1 MKTFTQIMAL
11 GLTVTGMMA
20 NMQEA
25 MAATKLEFAQN
36 KREAV
41 ASFDA
46 LIAKFEQAN
55 PDIDIE
61 QNLLPEFNTVMQ
73 ARMMKGSL
81 PDVIAMGGDFLFGEM
96 SRAGVLADFTG
107 DPLFETLQPAYPKM
121 LAKLAGT
128 ETANGIPFSANANTV
143 LYNKKKFAELGA
155 QVPTTW
161 DEFIGLCEK
170 IKAAGQTPLYL
181 TFADAWTVMVPF
193 NALAA
198 NLQGDDFIEKRT
210 ANETTFAERYRPV
223 AEKMLQ
229 LLNYGLAD
237 NFSADYNQGNAAFA
251 KGDAF
256 MLIQGIWAISS
267 IKQANPDVEI
277 GVFTLPALN
286 DAAQNRLVS
295 GVDTVLTMSA
305 ATPNA
310 DAAKKFIAFLL
321 QPENNQQ
328 YINEQ
333 KLYSAVKG
341 VYQEDPQLVDIKSFF
356 ENGQITSFPDHYYP
370 AGMQLANLVQ
380 EFLIN
385 KDIDAFL
392 KKLDEE
398 WDKVASRM

>member
-1 MKTFTQIMAL
+1 MKKLTTMMAL
-11 GLTVTGMMA
+11 SLTVAGMMA
-20 NMQEA
+20 QDIY
-25 MAATKLEFAQN
+25 AATKLEFAQN

-46 LIAKFEQAN
+46 LILKFEKQN
-55 PDIDIE
+55 PDVDIE
-61 QNLLPEFNTVMQ
+61 QNFLPEFNTVMQ
-73 ARMMKGSL
+73 ARMMKGNL
-81 PDVIAMGGDFLFGEM
+81 PDIIAMGGDSLYGEM

-107 DPLFETLQPAYPKM
+107 DPALDTLQPAYLQM
-121 LAKLAGT
+121 LAKLAKT
-128 ETANGIPFSANANTV
+128 ETVNGLPFSANANTV
-143 LYNKKKFAELGA
+143 LYNKKKFAELGV
-155 QVPTTW
+155 QIPTTW
-161 DEFIGLCEK
+161 NEFIALCEK

-181 TFADAWTVMVPF
+181 TFADAWTTMVPF
-193 NALAA
+193 NSMAS
-198 NLQGDDFIEKRT
+198 NLQGDDFTEKRT

-251 KGDAF
+251 KGESF

-277 GVFTLPALN
+277 GVFALPVAD
-286 DAAQNRLVS
+286 DAAQNRLIS

-305 ATPNA
+305 DTKNA
-310 DAAKKFIAFLL
+310 EIAKKFIAFLL
-321 QPENNQQ
+321 QPENSQQ

-333 KLYSAVKG
+333 KLYSTVKG
-341 VYQEDPQLVDIKSFF
+341 VFQEDPQLADIKGYF
-356 ENGQITSFPDHYYP
+356 ESGQITSFADHYYP
-370 AGMQLANLVQ
+370 AGMQVSNLVQ

-398 WDKVASRM
+398 WDKVAARM